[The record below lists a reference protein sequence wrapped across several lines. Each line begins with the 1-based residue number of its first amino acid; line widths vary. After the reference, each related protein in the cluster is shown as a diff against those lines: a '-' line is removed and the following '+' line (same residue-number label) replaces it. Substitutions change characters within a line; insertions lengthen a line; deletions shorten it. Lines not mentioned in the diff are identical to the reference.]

1 MNEFYQVLPG
11 FYWLWM
17 SLIQFYRILSSFNGV
32 LLVLLFIQS
41 YWVLMGF
48 TGFLFGLTRL

>member
-32 LLVLLFIQS
+32 FVGFTVHSVLLGSNGFYRVFI
-41 YWVLMGF
+41 WF
-48 TGFLFGLTRL
+48 D